1 MRHAGFPRTTLFVV
15 LIFMSGGQSSATL
28 GPWQTLGGISTGSTC
43 LTFDEA
49 TNTLLVGSVTGFLY
63 YDIDDSVWTNRE
75 EPGWIGREVWS
86 ILAHPAVQ
94 GRLLTGRENAFFKG
108 YLELS
113 PDWGLTHQVVWNSQG
128 GGFKDLQSDPF
139 QPDTMFACGWQ
150 DITPGDLLRSLDG
163 GLTWQSL
170 PNHVHYTMTEIAV
183 DPQVPGRLYV
193 GGDEQVTRSNDGGAT
208 WTQIASGLPPALGVY
223 CVAVSPHD
231 SLVLLCSNDNG
242 IYRSSAEA
250 VSWTLVDDHDC
261 QHLAFNPGV
270 PGMAAAVTFSPYRL
284 LVSWD
289 WGMTWI
295 DRTDAPSALPA
306 VDLVF
311 HPAGDRLYVTTHDN
325 GVFVRT
331 VTPPI
336 TVQVEVVGAQVE
348 LSWTSDFGFSLY
360 RVYRSSSAF
369 DGFSL
374 IATTSGMTFA
384 EPVTADRPYY
394 RVTGESLPSN
404 SEEALAVD
412 PWLSVLNRV
421 CSPSNSG
428 SLSLSIP
435 MSTSTVGS
443 RRPTVVGALWGKGK
457 RGQAGSTCARG

>member
-1 MRHAGFPRTTLFVV
+1 MRHADFTRAMRFMAFVA
-15 LIFMSGGQSSATL
+15 LCFSETWATL

-43 LTFDEA
+43 LALDEA

-94 GRLLTGRENAFFKG
+94 GRILTGRENAFFKG

-128 GGFKDLQSDPF
+128 GGFKDLQADPF

-150 DITPGDLLRSLDG
+150 DITPGDLLRSVDG

-170 PNHVHYTMTEIAV
+170 PNHIQYTMTEIAV

-193 GGDEQVTRSNDGGAT
+193 SGDERVTRSSDWGTT
-208 WTQIASGLPPALGVY
+208 WAQVASGLPAALGVY

-242 IYRSSAEA
+242 IYRSDDGAA
-250 VSWTLVDDHDC
+250 SWTLVDSHDC
-261 QHLAFNPGV
+261 KHFAFNPGV
-270 PGMAAAVTFSPYRL
+270 PGMAAAITFSPYKL

-289 WGMTWI
+289 WGLTWI
-295 DRTDAPSALPA
+295 DRTDAPTALA
-306 VDLVF
+306 VVDLTF
-311 HPAGDRLYVTTHDN
+311 HPAGDRLYVTTDEN
-325 GVFVRT
+325 GVFVRA

-336 TVQVEVVGAQVE
+336 TVQVEVLGTQVE
-348 LSWTSDFGFSLY
+348 LSWTSDFAFGLY

-369 DGFSL
+369 DGFTLLAST
-374 IATTSGMTFA
+374 AETTYS
-384 EPVTADRPYY
+384 EPVSGERFYY
-394 RVTGESLPSN
+394 RVTGE
-404 SEEALAVD
+404 
-412 PWLSVLNRV
+412 
-421 CSPSNSG
+421 
-428 SLSLSIP
+428 
-435 MSTSTVGS
+435 
-443 RRPTVVGALWGKGK
+443 
-457 RGQAGSTCARG
+457 